1 MWVYRLPPS
10 TLSSHD
16 TTDVLFESNEVR
28 MTASI
33 QEGGW
38 VGACMRACVCLCV
51 RVWFFNTANPLGCS
65 EGWSVNEPC
74 LEWIFQRTAV
84 KTELVQR
91 ELEMCK
97 ELLELE
103 PHNKCE
109 SHGSHVMVL

>member
-1 MWVYRLPPS
+1 
-10 TLSSHD
+10 
-16 TTDVLFESNEVR
+16 

-38 VGACMRACVCLCV
+38 VVYMCVCVCL
-51 RVWFFNTANPLGCS
+51 WFFITANPLGCS
-65 EGWSVNEPC
+65 KGWSVNEPC

-109 SHGSHVMVL
+109 SHGSHVTVTRHKTVP